1 MSTSTA
7 SNLSFS
13 DMNIMNRKHRNK
25 CAQILPDMLS
35 AIAQGTEPRLYIDV
49 HEQTK
54 GSLLKYSVTRDVLD
68 TLLWDMDIT

>member
-13 DMNIMNRKHRNK
+13 DMNRKHRNK

-54 GSLLKYSVTRDVLD
+54 GSLIKYSATRDVKD
-68 TLLWDMDIT
+68 TLLWDMDII